1 MLIIKR
7 LFCFKATLFSFLFI
21 FSTSSFSDTN
31 NIQLENN
38 REYFKRSVLVISH
51 EKIFGDTK
59 LGKAIFEKFKNEEEI
74 LSVEAEKIEKI
85 FIDEEKELT
94 SIRPNLDSDEF
105 LKLANDFDKRVE
117 LERLNRELQ
126 NVAVKD
132 LLKQAYKASKAT
144 DLDIWKKKFF
154 NTYMIPIIQDF
165 MKFYE
170 ASIVIDI
177 DSKAFRLVIFDSRI
191 NITDSVIERM
201 NNLYI
206 NIDEITQEIIS

>member
-7 LFCFKATLFSFLFI
+7 LFCLKATLFSFLFI
-21 FSTSSFSDTN
+21 FSTSSLSDTN
-31 NIQLENN
+31 NVQLENN

-51 EKIFGDTK
+51 EKIFGATK

-117 LERLNRELQ
+117 LERLNQRQKESIIKENL
-126 NVAVKD
+126 N
-132 LLKQAYKASKAT
+132 
-144 DLDIWKKKFF
+144 IWKKKFF

-191 NITDSVIERM
+191 NITNFIIERM
-201 NNLYI
+201 NSLYI
-206 NIDEITQEIIS
+206 NIDEITQEITS

>member
-21 FSTSSFSDTN
+21 FSTSSLSDTN

-94 SIRPNLDSDEF
+94 LIRPNLDSDEF

-117 LERLNRELQ
+117 LERLNQRQKESIIKENL
-126 NVAVKD
+126 N
-132 LLKQAYKASKAT
+132 
-144 DLDIWKKKFF
+144 IWKKKFF

-177 DSKAFRLVIFDSRI
+177 DSKDFRLVIFDSRI
-191 NITDSVIERM
+191 NITNSVIERM

>member
-21 FSTSSFSDTN
+21 FSTSSLSDTN
-31 NIQLENN
+31 NVQLENN

-51 EKIFGDTK
+51 EKIFGATK

-117 LERLNRELQ
+117 LERLNQRQKESTIKENL
-126 NVAVKD
+126 N
-132 LLKQAYKASKAT
+132 
-144 DLDIWKKKFF
+144 IWKKKFF

>member
-7 LFCFKATLFSFLFI
+7 LFCFQATLFSFLFI
-21 FSTSSFSDTN
+21 FSTSSLSDTN

-105 LKLANDFDKRVE
+105 LKLANDFDRRVE
-117 LERLNRELQ
+117 LERLNQRQKESTIKENL
-126 NVAVKD
+126 N
-132 LLKQAYKASKAT
+132 
-144 DLDIWKKKFF
+144 IWKKKFF

-206 NIDEITQEIIS
+206 NIDEITQEIISEC

>member
-21 FSTSSFSDTN
+21 FSTSSLSDTN

-59 LGKAIFEKFKNEEEI
+59 LGKAIFKKFKNEEEI

-105 LKLANDFDKRVE
+105 LKLANDFDTRVE
-117 LERLNRELQ
+117 LERLNQRQKESIIKENL
-126 NVAVKD
+126 N
-132 LLKQAYKASKAT
+132 
-144 DLDIWKKKFF
+144 IWKKKFF

>member
-21 FSTSSFSDTN
+21 FSTSSLSDTN

-117 LERLNRELQ
+117 LERLNQRQKESIIKENL
-126 NVAVKD
+126 N
-132 LLKQAYKASKAT
+132 
-144 DLDIWKKKFF
+144 IWKKKFF

-165 MKFYE
+165 MEFYE

>member
-21 FSTSSFSDTN
+21 FSTSSLSDTN

-117 LERLNRELQ
+117 LERLNQRQKESTIKENL
-126 NVAVKD
+126 N
-132 LLKQAYKASKAT
+132 
-144 DLDIWKKKFF
+144 IWKKKFF

-191 NITDSVIERM
+191 NITDSVIKRM

>member
-21 FSTSSFSDTN
+21 FSTSSLSDTN
-31 NIQLENN
+31 NIRLENN

-94 SIRPNLDSDEF
+94 SIRPNVDSDEF

-117 LERLNRELQ
+117 LERLNQRQKESIIKENL
-126 NVAVKD
+126 N
-132 LLKQAYKASKAT
+132 
-144 DLDIWKKKFF
+144 IWKKKFF

-191 NITDSVIERM
+191 NIADSVIDRM

>member
-1 MLIIKR
+1 MLLIKR
-7 LFCFKATLFSFLFI
+7 LFCLKVTLFSFLFI
-21 FSTSSFSDTN
+21 FSTSSLSDSK
-31 NIQLENN
+31 NIPLDNS

-59 LGKAIFEKFKNEEEI
+59 LGKAIFKKFKDEEEI

-94 SIRPNLDSDEF
+94 SIRPNLDSNEF

-117 LERLNRELQ
+117 LERLNQRQKESIIKENL
-126 NVAVKD
+126 N
-132 LLKQAYKASKAT
+132 
-144 DLDIWKKKFF
+144 IWKKKFF
-154 NTYMIPIIQDF
+154 NTYMIPIIQEF
-165 MKFYE
+165 MKIYE
-170 ASIVIDI
+170 ASLVIDI

-191 NITDSVIERM
+191 NITNSVIERM

-206 NIDEITQEIIS
+206 DIDEITKEITS